1 MFIDALGQEH
11 QPAPT
16 PRILSL
22 VPSIT
27 ELLFDLDLSKSL
39 VGRTAFCVH
48 PKELVKQVKSVGG
61 TKQVN
66 MDKVKALNAT
76 HLIVNIDENP
86 KELVEELGEFIPNI
100 VVTHPNAP
108 EDNIELYKLLGN
120 IFERRDQAARL
131 ISELQAARTHVQMS
145 ACDLPQKKVLYF
157 IWKDPW
163 MTIAPETYIS
173 RTLASVNLITQPV
186 ETDKRYPEVDLTSGI
201 LDEVDA
207 ILFSSE
213 PFLFKDTHLAE
224 FAETYNQPKDKL
236 HIIDG
241 EMTSWYG
248 SRAITGLRYMV
259 DFAGKL

>member
-1 MFIDALGQEH
+1 
-11 QPAPT
+11 
-16 PRILSL
+16 
-22 VPSIT
+22 
-27 ELLFDLDLSKSL
+27 
-39 VGRTAFCVH
+39 
-48 PKELVKQVKSVGG
+48 
-61 TKQVN
+61 
-66 MDKVKALNAT
+66 
-76 HLIVNIDENP
+76 
-86 KELVEELGEFIPNI
+86 
-100 VVTHPNAP
+100 
-108 EDNIELYKLLGN
+108 
-120 IFERRDQAARL
+120 
-131 ISELQAARTHVQMS
+131 MS

-248 SRAITGLRYMV
+248 SRAITGLRYLV

>member
-1 MFIDALGQEH
+1 MFVDAIGQTHE
-11 QPAPT
+11 QANN
-16 PRILSL
+16 PRIISL

-27 ELLFDLDLSKSL
+27 ELLFDLGLAESL

-48 PKELVKQVKSVGG
+48 PKEQVKSVKSIGG

-66 MDKVKALNAT
+66 LDKVKPLEAT

-86 KELVEELGEFIPNI
+86 KELVEELNKFIPNVI
-100 VVTHPNAP
+100 VTHPTRP
-108 EDNIELYKLLGN
+108 QDNIHLFQMLGN
-120 IFERRDQAARL
+120 IFDRRDQAARL
-131 ISELQAARTHVQMS
+131 ISELQAANTHVQM
-145 ACDLPQKKVLYF
+145 AATELEEKKILYF

-163 MTIAPETYIS
+163 MTISTETYIS
-173 RTLASVNLITQPV
+173 RTLASVNLKTITT
-186 ETDKRYPEVDLTSGI
+186 ESDRRYPEVDLDSGI
-201 LDEVDA
+201 LDEADA

-213 PFLFKDTHLAE
+213 PFLFKPDHLKE
-224 FAETYNQPKDKL
+224 FAQTYKVSPDKL

-248 SRAITGLRYMV
+248 SRAISGLRYLV

>member
-1 MFIDALGQEH
+1 MFIDAIGQTHE
-11 QPAPT
+11 QANN

-27 ELLFDLDLSKSL
+27 ELLFDLDLAESV

-48 PKELVKQVKSVGG
+48 PKESVKSVKSIGG

-66 MDKVKALNAT
+66 MDKVMAIDAT

-86 KELVEELGEFIPNI
+86 KELVDELKTFIPNI
-100 VVTHPNAP
+100 IVTHPNRP
-108 EDNIELYKLLGN
+108 EDNVHLYQMLGN
-120 IFERRDQAARL
+120 IFDRRDQAARL
-131 ISELQAARTHVQMS
+131 ISELQAANTHTQM
-145 ACDLPQKKVLYF
+145 AAMDLEEKKVLYF

-163 MTIAPETYIS
+163 MTISTDTYIS
-173 RTLASVNLITQPV
+173 RSLASVKLKTIPT
-186 ETDKRYPEVDLTSGI
+186 ESDRRYPEVDLESGI
-201 LDEVDA
+201 LDEADA

-213 PFLFKDTHLAE
+213 PFLFKLDHLKEFSETHNLPLE
-224 FAETYNQPKDKL
+224 KL

-248 SRAITGLRYMV
+248 SRAISGLRYLV
-259 DFAGKL
+259 EFAKKL

>member
-1 MFIDALGQEH
+1 MFIDALGQSH
-11 QPAPT
+11 PPAQH

-27 ELLFDLDLSKSL
+27 ELLFDLDLSQSL

-48 PKELVKQVKSVGG
+48 PKDLVKPIQTVGG

-86 KELVEELGEFIPNI
+86 KELVEELSKLIPHVI
-100 VVTHPNAP
+100 VTHPNAP
-108 EDNIELYKLLGN
+108 QDNIELYKLLGN

-131 ISELQAARTHVQMS
+131 ISEFQAARTHVQMA
-145 ACDLPQKKVLYF
+145 ACDLPEKKVLYL

-173 RTLASVNLITQPV
+173 RTLKSVNLVTQPV
-186 ETDKRYPEVDLTSGI
+186 NVQDRYPEIDLTSGI
-201 LDEVDA
+201 LDDVDA
-207 ILFSSE
+207 ILLSSE
-213 PFLFKDTHLAE
+213 PFLFKQSDLAD
-224 FAETYNQPKDKL
+224 FAKTYHQPLDKL
-236 HIIDG
+236 HLIDG
-241 EMTSWYG
+241 QMTSWYG
-248 SRAITGLRYMV
+248 SRAITGLRYLV
-259 DFAGKL
+259 NFAGKL